1 MSAHADAREITK
13 WLSTFTNRPS
23 STYLVHGEVA
33 PMETL
38 KQRIETTFGWQVSMP
53 QHGQK
58 VDVPL

>member
-1 MSAHADAREITK
+1 
-13 WLSTFTNRPS
+13 
-23 STYLVHGEVA
+23 
-33 PMETL
+33 METL